1 LQNLAPH
8 ALGKVHGVSSC
19 LESANKR
26 RKTLDAG
33 GGFRSVIC
41 RIFKGVVFAVLAIVA
56 LAALGILVP
65 RPLWRDGS
73 AETAARSQHIL
84 LLSNPI
90 HTDIAIPVDG
100 DLLMRFDF
108 LRTAGL
114 DLDNPNLRYLVFGW
128 GGRSFYIETRTWADL
143 KVGPVLK
150 SFALD
155 RSVIHAELTD
165 DIPSNA
171 PGVTTINIDVE
182 GLERLKQFIL
192 ASLEQTDNRP
202 SPLIGSNYGPNDAF
216 FEARGYFNALMGCNT
231 WTAAALR
238 QAGLT
243 SGLWT
248 SLPFMLRWS
257 LRLHNEDERFAA
269 SHALP

>member
-1 LQNLAPH
+1 MISR
-8 ALGKVHGVSSC
+8 V
-19 LESANKR
+19 
-26 RKTLDAG
+26 
-33 GGFRSVIC
+33 
-41 RIFKGVVFAVLAIVA
+41 FKGVFFAMLAV
-56 LAALGILVP
+56 AALVGLGIVLP
-65 RPLWRDGS
+65 RPLWPDEPAGR
-73 AETAARSQHIL
+73 AERSQQIL
-84 LLSNPI
+84 MLSNPI

-100 DLLMRFDF
+100 DLITRFAF
-108 LRTAGL
+108 LRIAGL

-128 GGRSFYIETRTWADL
+128 GGRSFYTETRTWADL
-143 KVGPVLK
+143 KAGPVLK

-155 RSVIHAELTD
+155 RSVIHAELAG
-165 DIPSNA
+165 DIPLDA
-171 PGVTTINIDVE
+171 PAVTVINIDAE

-192 ASLEQTDNRP
+192 ASFEQADSKP
-202 SPLIGSNYGPNDAF
+202 VALPGSNYGPNDAF

-243 SGLWT
+243 SGFWT

>member
-1 LQNLAPH
+1 M
-8 ALGKVHGVSSC
+8 
-19 LESANKR
+19 
-26 RKTLDAG
+26 
-33 GGFRSVIC
+33 
-41 RIFKGVVFAVLAIVA
+41 
-56 LAALGILVP
+56 
-65 RPLWRDGS
+65 
-73 AETAARSQHIL
+73 
-84 LLSNPI
+84 LSNPI

-100 DLLMRFDF
+100 DLLSRFAF
-108 LRTAGL
+108 LRKAGL

-143 KVGPVLK
+143 KAGPVLK

-155 RSVIHAELTD
+155 RSVMHVELTGA
-165 DIPSNA
+165 IPPNA
-171 PGVTTINIDVE
+171 PGVTVISLDPE
-182 GLERLKQFIL
+182 GLERLKQFVL
-192 ASLEQTDNRP
+192 GSFEQTNGQP
-202 SPLIGSNYGPNDAF
+202 SALIGSNYGPNDAF

-248 SLPFMLRWS
+248 PLPFMLRWS
-257 LRLHNEDERFAA
+257 LELHNADERFAA

>member
-1 LQNLAPH
+1 MIS
-8 ALGKVHGVSSC
+8 K
-19 LESANKR
+19 
-26 RKTLDAG
+26 
-33 GGFRSVIC
+33 
-41 RIFKGVVFAVLAIVA
+41 IFKGVFCAILAAVLLVG
-56 LAALGILVP
+56 LGIVVP
-65 RPLWRDGS
+65 RPLWHDAS
-73 AETAARSQHIL
+73 AAKAERYWQIL
-84 LLSNPI
+84 MLSNPI

-100 DLLMRFDF
+100 DLLTRFAF

-128 GGRSFYIETRTWADL
+128 GGRSFYIETPTWADL
-143 KVGPVLK
+143 KPGPVLK
-150 SFALD
+150 SFGLD
-155 RSVIHAELTD
+155 RSVIHAELAG
-165 DIPSNA
+165 DIPLDA
-171 PGVTTINIDVE
+171 PVVTVININPE

-192 ASLEQTDNRP
+192 GSFEQADNGP
-202 SPLIGSNYGPNDAF
+202 VPLLGSNYGPNDAF